1 MSSPFLLPVLA
12 LAVCMVGAAEFM
24 LAPMLAPLAAAFD
37 TSPAHASGLVS
48 AYALSY
54 AAAAP
59 LMGWLSDRA
68 GRRKVLLAA
77 MLLFAADSFA
87 LTLVPTLQAAMALR
101 ILGGLAA
108 AATIPTVFALIAE
121 RIPPARQ
128 AGAMGGVMLGMTAGI
143 AAGPAVSGL
152 LAESWGWR
160 APFLWI
166 AGCCLAAF
174 GAGSWVIPRDLP
186 PACMSMT
193 KDPSI
198 NNAGDG
204 ILGLLLAKGA
214 WNGSAVAGY
223 VFAGEVLRIRYGLEV
238 GAVGIAV
245 SVFGLGLALGNM
257 LAGQA
262 RRRYQRE
269 ENILTFATV
278 VVAGSMTLFLT
289 AAIGLSVALGCLL
302 TWGAALGIAAPAST
316 ALLAQRAG
324 ANKGKVLAVSESIN
338 NVAVLMLLP
347 VAASASATYGVTP
360 DAALL
365 GGICMAGAIGS
376 ATVRRRQL

>member
-1 MSSPFLLPVLA
+1 MPSPFLLPVLA

-24 LAPMLAPLAAAFD
+24 LAPMLAPLASAFN

-77 MLLFAADSFA
+77 MLLFAVDSLA

-108 AATIPTVFALIAE
+108 AATIPTVFALIAD
-121 RIPPARQ
+121 RIPPAKQ

-143 AAGPAVSGL
+143 AAGPAAAGL
-152 LAESWGWR
+152 LAEAWGWR
-160 APFLWI
+160 APFLLI
-166 AGCCLAAF
+166 AGSCLAAF
-174 GAGSWVIPRDLP
+174 GLGWWVIPRDLP
-186 PACMSMT
+186 RARKT
-193 KDPSI
+193 KESSI
-198 NNAGDG
+198 EKASAG
-204 ILGLLLAKGA
+204 IFRLLLAKGA

-223 VFAGEVLRIRYGLEV
+223 VFAGEALRMRYGLEV

-245 SVFGLGLALGNM
+245 SVFGLGLGIGNT
-257 LAGQA
+257 LAGHC
-262 RRRYQRE
+262 RRYLRE
-269 ENILTFATV
+269 EDTLVLATV
-278 VVAGSMTLFLT
+278 VVACAMTLFLT
-289 AAIGLSVALGCLL
+289 AAIGLPVALGCLL
-302 TWGAALGIAAPAST
+302 AWGAALGIAAPAST
-316 ALLAQRAG
+316 AILAQRAG
-324 ANKGKVLAVSESIN
+324 ANKGKVLAASESVN

-360 DAALL
+360 ASALL
-365 GGICMAGAIGS
+365 GGICLAGAILS
-376 ATVRRRQL
+376 ATVRRREV

>member
-1 MSSPFLLPVLA
+1 MPSPFLLPVLA

-24 LAPMLAPLAAAFD
+24 LAPMLAPLASAFN
-37 TSPAHASGLVS
+37 TSAAHASGLVS

-77 MLLFAADSFA
+77 MLLFAADSIA

-108 AATIPTVFALIAE
+108 AATIPTVFALIAD
-121 RIPPARQ
+121 RIEPAKQ

-143 AAGPAVSGL
+143 AAGPAVAGL
-152 LAESWGWR
+152 LAEAWGWR
-160 APFLWI
+160 APFLVI
-166 AGCCLAAF
+166 SVSCLAAF
-174 GAGSWVIPRDLP
+174 AAGRRVIPRDLP
-186 PACMSMT
+186 RTCATEDLTSN
-193 KDPSI
+193 KKAS
-198 NNAGDG
+198 GG
-204 ILGLLLAKGA
+204 IFRLLLAKGA

-223 VFAGEVLRIRYGLEV
+223 VFAGEVLRMRYGLEL

-245 SVFGLGLALGNM
+245 SVFGLGLGIGNM
-257 LAGQA
+257 LAGHA
-262 RRRYQRE
+262 SRRYWRE
-269 ENILTFATV
+269 ENTLVMATI
-278 VVAGSMTLFLT
+278 VVAASMTLFLT
-289 AAIGLSVALGCLL
+289 AAMGLPAALGCLL

-316 ALLAQRAG
+316 AILAQRAG
-324 ANKGKVLAVSESIN
+324 AHKGKVLAVSESVN

-360 DAALL
+360 AAALL
-365 GGICMAGAIGS
+365 GGICLTGAIVS
-376 ATVRRRQL
+376 ATVRHRQF